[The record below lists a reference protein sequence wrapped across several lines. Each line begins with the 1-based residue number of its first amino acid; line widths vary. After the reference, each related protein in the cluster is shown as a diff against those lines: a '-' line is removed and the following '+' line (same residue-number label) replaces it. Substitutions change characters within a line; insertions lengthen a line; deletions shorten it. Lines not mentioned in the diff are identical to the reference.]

1 MVMEKEL
8 EEIIKFLTNNHKT
21 IATMESCTGGALANA
36 ITNIAGSSE
45 VFKFGAVTYS
55 NDFKIKMGVNPMII
69 EKYSVY
75 SMQTAIEMA
84 LKISAFTNSD
94 YAVGITGKLSRADK
108 NNLYGNDDTVFISIY
123 DKKQDEFINDE
134 IKVKGLNR
142 NINKQLGINK
152 IINKLNEIIK

>member
-1 MVMEKEL
+1 MEKEL